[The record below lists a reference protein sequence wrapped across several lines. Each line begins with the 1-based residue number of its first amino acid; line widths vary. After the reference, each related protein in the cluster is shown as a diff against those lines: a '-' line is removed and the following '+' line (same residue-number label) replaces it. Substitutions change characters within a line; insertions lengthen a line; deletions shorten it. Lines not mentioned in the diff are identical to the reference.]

1 MGLGL
6 DHLHLNNEQHKLGMG
21 ILMLLDKLLYALLS
35 LSMDLLVQL
44 DRLSKPMNQPHQL
57 HNQLGQRA
65 KLQ

>member
-1 MGLGL
+1 
-6 DHLHLNNEQHKLGMG
+6 
-21 ILMLLDKLLYALLS
+21 MLLDKLLYALLS